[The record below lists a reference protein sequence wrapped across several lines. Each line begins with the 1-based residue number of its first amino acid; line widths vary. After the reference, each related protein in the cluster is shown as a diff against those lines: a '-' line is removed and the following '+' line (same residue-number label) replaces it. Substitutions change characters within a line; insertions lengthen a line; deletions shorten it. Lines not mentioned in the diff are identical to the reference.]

1 LPIGHF
7 ASIPE
12 KSRPIVKLELAVK
25 GEMKIKSTMPIYPPI
40 VVVRIMVMYCGL
52 FDRRH
57 GAPLPAR
64 SGAPGRASP
73 GGAESK
79 IFM

>member
-1 LPIGHF
+1 
-7 ASIPE
+7 
-12 KSRPIVKLELAVK
+12 
-25 GEMKIKSTMPIYPPI
+25 
-40 VVVRIMVMYCGL
+40 MVMYGGL
-52 FDRRH
+52 VARRH